1 MSKHKNFV
9 SISVAIVE
17 DDVPAREIL
26 AGWIRNAEGF
36 RCAGE
41 FDDAETALAKLP
53 HEKPSVVLFDINLP
67 GMNGI
72 ECVRRLKPR
81 LPDTQFL
88 MVTVYE
94 DANHIF
100 NALSAGAS
108 GYLLKQM
115 RRSELLDA
123 LKDVHAGGSPMS
135 SQIARKV
142 VQSFRRNETE
152 NNGETVELSPR
163 EREVLELLA
172 RGYLYKEIAE
182 MLKISVQTVN
192 TYIRR
197 VYEKL
202 HVRSRAQAVAKY
214 AHLPMGAT
222 HSESPGKAGNS

>member
-1 MSKHKNFV
+1 MSKPKNSV
-9 SISVAIVE
+9 SIAVAIVE

-26 AGWIRNAEGF
+26 AGWIRNADGF
-36 RCAGE
+36 RCVGE

-115 RRSELLDA
+115 RRNELLEA

-142 VQSFRRNETE
+142 VQSFRRNESEIAGT
-152 NNGETVELSPR
+152 NDLSPR
-163 EREVLELLA
+163 EREVIELLA

-182 MLKISVQTVN
+182 LLKISVQTVN

-197 VYEKL
+197 IYEKL

-214 AHLPMGAT
+214 T
-222 HSESPGKAGNS
+222 HMPVGSSH

>member
-1 MSKHKNFV
+1 MSKAKDAV
-9 SISVAIVE
+9 SIGVAIVE
-17 DDVPAREIL
+17 DDVPAREII
-26 AGWIRNAEGF
+26 AGWIRSAEGF
-36 RCAGE
+36 KLVGE
-41 FDDAETALAKLP
+41 YDDAESAIADLP
-53 HEKPSVVLFDINLP
+53 QRKPSVVLFDINLP

-72 ECVRRLKPR
+72 ECVRKLKPR

-100 NALSAGAS
+100 DALAVGAS
-108 GYLLKQM
+108 GYLLKQT

-123 LKDVHAGGSPMS
+123 LRDVHAGGSPMS

-142 VQSFRRNETE
+142 VQSFRRNETSKVDNE
-152 NNGETVELSPR
+152 AAELSQR

-182 MLKISVQTVN
+182 QLKISVQTVN

-197 VYEKL
+197 IYEKM

-214 AHLPMGAT
+214 AHLPMG
-222 HSESPGKAGNS
+222 NIQ

>member
-1 MSKHKNFV
+1 
-9 SISVAIVE
+9 VAIVE

-26 AGWIRNAEGF
+26 AGWIRGAEDF
-36 RCAGE
+36 RLVGE
-41 FDDAETALAKLP
+41 YDDAESAIASLP
-53 HEKPSVVLFDINLP
+53 QEKPSVVLFDINLP

-81 LPDTQFL
+81 LPETQFV

-100 NALSAGAS
+100 DALAVGAS

-115 RRSELLDA
+115 RRRELLDA

-152 NNGETVELSPR
+152 SEGQTVELSPR

-222 HSESPGKAGNS
+222 HLESPGKAGNS

>member
-1 MSKHKNFV
+1 MSKQKDAL
-9 SISVAIVE
+9 SIAVAIVE

-26 AGWIRNAEGF
+26 AGWIRNADGF
-36 RCAGE
+36 RLAGE
-41 FDDAETALAKLP
+41 CDDAETAIARLP
-53 HEKPSVVLFDINLP
+53 LEKPSVVLFDINLP

-81 LPDTQFL
+81 LPETQFL

-115 RRSELLDA
+115 RRNELLDA

-142 VQSFRRNETE
+142 VQNFYRNDTQAS
-152 NNGETVELSPR
+152 GESMDLSGR
-163 EREVLELLA
+163 EREVIELLA

-182 MLKISVQTVN
+182 LLKISGPTVN
-192 TYIRR
+192 T
-197 VYEKL
+197 
-202 HVRSRAQAVAKY
+202 
-214 AHLPMGAT
+214 
-222 HSESPGKAGNS
+222 

>member
-1 MSKHKNFV
+1 MSKIKDSAN
-9 SISVAIVE
+9 IAVAIVE

-36 RCAGE
+36 CCAGE
-41 FDDAETALAKLP
+41 FDDAETALVKLP
-53 HEKPSVVLFDINLP
+53 LEKPSVVLFDINLP

-72 ECVRRLKPR
+72 ECVRKLKPR
-81 LPDTQFL
+81 LPGTQFV

-115 RRSELLDA
+115 RRNELLEA

-152 NNGETVELSPR
+152 NDGETVELSGR

-197 VYEKL
+197 IYEKL

-222 HSESPGKAGNS
+222 H

>member
-1 MSKHKNFV
+1 MGKLKKPLN
-9 SISVAIVE
+9 IAVAIVE

-26 AGWIRNAEGF
+26 AGWIRNADGF
-36 RCAGE
+36 RLAGE
-41 FDDAETALAKLP
+41 YDDAETAIAKLP
-53 HEKPSVVLFDINLP
+53 AEKPSVVLFDINLP

-72 ECVRRLKPR
+72 ECVRRLKPA
-81 LPDTQFL
+81 LPETQFV

-100 NALSAGAS
+100 NALSAGAT
-108 GYLLKQM
+108 GYPLKQM
-115 RRSELLDA
+115 RRNELLDA

-142 VQSFRRNETE
+142 VQNFYRNGMQGG
-152 NNGETVELSPR
+152 GESAELSGR

-182 MLKISVQTVN
+182 MLKISGPTVN

-197 VYEKL
+197 IYEKL

-214 AHLPMGAT
+214 AHLPMG
-222 HSESPGKAGNS
+222 SPR

>member
-1 MSKHKNFV
+1 MAKPKNNV
-9 SISVAIVE
+9 NNIAVAIVE

-41 FDDAETALAKLP
+41 FDDAETALVKLP
-53 HEKPSVVLFDINLP
+53 LEKPSVVLFDINLP

-81 LPDTQFL
+81 LPETQFL

-152 NNGETVELSPR
+152 ADGEAVELSPR

-172 RGYLYKEIAE
+172 RGFLYKEIAE

-197 VYEKL
+197 IYEKL

-214 AHLPMGAT
+214 TNLPMGAT
-222 HSESPGKAGNS
+222 H

>member
-1 MSKHKNFV
+1 MSKTDAVV

-26 AGWIRNAEGF
+26 ANWIRAADDF
-36 RCAGE
+36 KLVGE
-41 FDDAETALAKLP
+41 YDNAETAIQELP
-53 HEKPSVVLFDINLP
+53 QKKPAVVLFDINLP

-72 ECVRRLKPR
+72 ECVRQLKLR

-100 NALSAGAS
+100 DALAVGAS

-115 RRSELLDA
+115 RRNELLDA
-123 LKDVHAGGSPMS
+123 LRDVHAGGSPMS

-142 VQSFRRNETE
+142 VQSFRRNNNETGG
-152 NNGETVELSPR
+152 GEVIELSPR

-197 VYEKL
+197 IYEKL

-214 AHLPMGAT
+214 AHLPMGRT
-222 HSESPGKAGNS
+222 HGI